1 MTVSDVVFGMVDDS
15 MKVDVVRR
23 DGYAVCLVGKTNVK
37 ALKVD
42 YPWNVVL
49 WGRKVLE
56 TELRDGGNTIRLFI
70 E

>member
-1 MTVSDVVFGMVDDS
+1 MSIYEVVNGLADDS
-15 MKVDVVRR
+15 MRVDVVRR
-23 DGYAVCLVGKTNVK
+23 DGYAVCSVAKSDVGT
-37 ALKVD
+37 LKMD
-42 YPWNVVL
+42 YAWCVVL